1 MIWLKDN
8 TYWQHKY
15 NTEKNNRETDEKMFM
30 NTIRMFIRQTEEL
43 KARIKYLEDKN
54 RLYRQKDKE
63 RKENER
69 RKITKDNK

>member
-1 MIWLKDN
+1 MKWIKDN

-15 NTEKNNRETDEKMFM
+15 NTEKNNREADEKMYM
-30 NTIRMFIRQTEEL
+30 KQIRAYIKTIDEQE
-43 KARIKYLEDKN
+43 ARIKYLEDKN

-69 RKITKDNK
+69 GKVTKDNK